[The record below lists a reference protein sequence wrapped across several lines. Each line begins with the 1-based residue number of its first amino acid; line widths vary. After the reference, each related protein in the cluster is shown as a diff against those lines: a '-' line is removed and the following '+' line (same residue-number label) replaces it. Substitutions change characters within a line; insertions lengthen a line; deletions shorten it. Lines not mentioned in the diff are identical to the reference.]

1 MRPLTHSSKTPK
13 VTCYSEGEGGF
24 MQRSQQVRGWLL
36 KPLLAL
42 LAGLGCRPGHLTFL
56 SLLSGLA
63 FVPFFL
69 GGYPLGGMICLAL
82 HVLLDGLDGPLA
94 RFSGVASNRGSFT
107 DTMADQMVVTF
118 TTVALIQDGLAG
130 LWPGVMYLFFYSQ
143 VVLFAMARNAMAIPY
158 SWLVR
163 PRFFVY
169 GCIPVAA
176 YGWAWTM
183 NALLWGVSALLAWKT
198 LTGFVK
204 IRRHL

>member
-1 MRPLTHSSKTPK
+1 MNLVIDPSDKPK
-13 VTCYSEGEGGF
+13 VTCYSEGERGL
-24 MQRSQQVRGWLL
+24 MQGSQQVRGRLL
-36 KPLLAL
+36 EPLLRV
-42 LAGLGCRPGHLTFL
+42 LAGAGCRPGHLTFL
-56 SLLSGLA
+56 SLLCGLA
-63 FVPFFL
+63 FVPLFL
-69 GGYPLGGMICLAL
+69 TGRLPVALGLLLL

-94 RFSGVASNRGSFT
+94 RFAGVASNRGSFT

-118 TTVALIQDGLAG
+118 STVALIQDGLAG
-130 LWPGVMYLFFYSQ
+130 LWPGVLYLFFYSQ

-176 YGWAWTM
+176 YGWAGTM
-183 NALLWGVSALLAWKT
+183 DALLWLVSALLAWKT

-204 IRRHL
+204 IRRRL